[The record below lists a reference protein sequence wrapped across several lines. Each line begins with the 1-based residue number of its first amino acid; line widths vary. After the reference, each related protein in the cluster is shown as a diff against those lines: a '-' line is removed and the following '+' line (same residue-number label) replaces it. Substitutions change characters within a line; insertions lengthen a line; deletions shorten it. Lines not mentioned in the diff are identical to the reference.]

1 MTIEEILE
9 ENGWTIT
16 CQSPLEMEHEDG
28 SVATLQAADIV
39 IDYLESEADEQP
51 QDPGKDYVDVVLDE
65 EDIEQIEYLING
77 NGGDERDAVEE
88 FLQGRFR
95 DYFEMDDFDE
105 PESYEL
111 IFDYKGNKYHME
123 IEENG
128 CCESAHD
135 HRIMYWTRT
144 VTKL

>member
-1 MTIEEILE
+1 MTKEEILSE
-9 ENGWTIT
+9 LKQIVDDANGYDIDPYIIHKLLEKNSEN
-16 CQSPLEMEHEDG
+16 H
-28 SVATLQAADIV
+28 
-39 IDYLESEADEQP
+39 
-51 QDPGKDYVDVVLDE
+51 VDFVLDE
-65 EDIEQIEYLING
+65 EDIEEIEYLING

-95 DYFEMDDFDE
+95 DYFEMSEFDE

-111 IFDYKGNKYHME
+111 IFDYKGNRYHME

-128 CCESAHD
+128 CCESAWD
-135 HRIMYWTRT
+135 HRIMYWTKT